1 MLSRPMQLLLGAT
14 LAVTAYTFWQDTQQ
28 EAELES
34 SARPAPRSV
43 ASEIKAIGKTAS
55 SSSAVSSETSASQA
69 MSLSDLF
76 PKQNWAPP
84 PPKPT
89 ATPKPTP
96 TPIPVAPPFPLQV
109 TSTWHDKTSD
119 YYVLEGQGQS
129 LVLCNRCDTL
139 GRIQPGDSFLGV
151 YRLDKLS
158 RDVITVTF
166 LPLNQQQSLPTGGTP

>member
-1 MLSRPMQLLLGAT
+1 MLSRPMQWLLGAT
-14 LAVTAYTFWQDTQQ
+14 LAATAYTFWHDSQQ

-34 SARPAPRSV
+34 SARPAPRQAASAIKSINKASIASAV
-43 ASEIKAIGKTAS
+43 AAS
-55 SSSAVSSETSASQA
+55 SASAA

-76 PKQNWAPP
+76 PKQSWATQ

-89 ATPKPTP
+89 AVPKPTP
-96 TPIPVAPPFPLQV
+96 TPVPVAPPFPLQI
-109 TSTWHDKTSD
+109 TSTWHDKVSD

-129 LVLCNRCDTL
+129 LVLCTRCDTL
-139 GRIQPGDSFLGV
+139 GRIQPGETFLGV

-158 RDVITVTF
+158 RDVLTITY